1 MAEFKFEVDPQLR
14 AEFIDESMDGLSSLA
29 ELFVELES
37 DPSNTEIVESIFR
50 VAHSIKGNAAYFEL
64 MKTKAL
70 AHEMETLL
78 DLVRKGRLMPGRA
91 IIDILLE
98 GVDALTTMLERAR
111 SGEAEIADEPAFQNL
126 VERVVAAAKGES
138 ENKESHWEN
147 LISMVEASSDYGLIL
162 EKIKALAEHYPEGQ
176 KVLGVEPGKDG
187 ELTDVNLAEVV
198 LPRPAAALKELLD
211 GAEDDEVFDNERA
224 GQVAEFFKQLPD
236 CIEGDKAKGLL
247 GEAQSNF
254 ELCFETIGVDVVLR
268 EIINDCLNAI
278 SGVGGWVGGKPAEE
292 TPTEKSTEAQPEAEE
307 KAETSSDGK
316 AGKAAAETSKTMRVT
331 EESIDAFLSYVG
343 DLVVIGEMYNNLVE
357 RMPGDETGR
366 AISGDL
372 KRVNE
377 SFDGLSND
385 LQRSIMEI
393 RKMPLRSIMQRAPR
407 IVRDVA
413 KDSGK
418 EIETILKGES
428 IAVDKSI
435 VDTLEAPLVHMVR
448 NSADHGIELPDA
460 REAADKPR
468 QGRVEIV
475 ASETGDNV
483 YLTVTDDGKGIDRE
497 ALRQKAVSM
506 GLVDEGAE
514 VTDEAIIE
522 LLFMS
527 GVSTAEKVTDVSGR
541 GVGMDVVKRN
551 IESVGGA
558 ITVKTEPGLGSTFT
572 VRMPKTVSTQI
583 LTGFIVVVDN
593 KRYVISMERIL
604 RCFRPEASQ
613 IKSIEDR
620 GECVVHN
627 GQLLSV
633 IRFRAICGTDYGSLK
648 SLLDGIL
655 VVVQCQGTEF
665 AIHVDS
671 IEDVRQVVLKT
682 VDGLEDTE
690 IFQGGAVMGD
700 GSVGMILD
708 VDRFV
713 EIGLNTSLSSRADI
727 PAGGNGNSPGAI
739 EVDAETVAAAVAAG
753 TMRDERPEDEKE
765 PGE

>member
-1 MAEFKFEVDPQLR
+1 MTEFQFEVDPQLR
-14 AEFIDESMDGLSSLA
+14 AEFIDESLDGLASLA
-29 ELFVELES
+29 ELFVELET
-37 DPSNTEIVESIFR
+37 DPANNEIVQAIFR

-78 DLVRKGRLMPGRA
+78 DLVRKGRLVPARA

-98 GVDALTTMLERAR
+98 GVDALTSMLERAR
-111 SGEAEIADEPAFQNL
+111 SGDVEIADEPAFQNL
-126 VERVVAAAKGES
+126 VQRVVAAASGES
-138 ENKESHWEN
+138 ENKENLWEN
-147 LISMVEASSDYGLIL
+147 LLNLVEASSDYGMIL
-162 EKIKALAEHYPEGQ
+162 ENIKTLAEHYPEGQ
-176 KVLGVEPGKDG
+176 KVLGVDNGNDG
-187 ELTDVNLAEVV
+187 IENHKNNHAAAM
-198 LPRPAAALKELLD
+198 PHQAAALKELID
-211 GAEDDEVFDNERA
+211 NAEADEVFDNERA
-224 GQVAEFFKQLPD
+224 GQVAEYFKQLPD
-236 CIEGDKAKGLL
+236 CIEGEKAKDILA
-247 GEAQSNF
+247 EAQNNF

-268 EIINDCLNAI
+268 EILKDCLNGI
-278 SGVGGWVGGKPAEE
+278 SEAGGWIGSQKTDQE
-292 TPTEKSTEAQPEAEE
+292 PTEKNE
-307 KAETSSDGK
+307 KANQQQNKQSDAKTDDKTGK
-316 AGKAAAETSKTMRVT
+316 ATAEASKTMRVT
-331 EESIDAFLSYVG
+331 EDSIDAFLSYVG
-343 DLVVIGEMYNNLVE
+343 DLVVIGEMYNHLVE
-357 RMPGDETGR
+357 RMPDDETGR
-366 AISGDL
+366 VIANDL

-393 RKMPLRSIMQRAPR
+393 RKMPLRAIMQRAPR

-418 EIETILKGES
+418 EIETVLKGES

-448 NSADHGIELPDA
+448 NSADHGIEPPDV
-460 REAADKPR
+460 REASDKPR

-475 ASETGDNV
+475 ASETADNI

-497 ALRQKAVSM
+497 ALKNKAVSM
-506 GLVDEGAE
+506 GIIPEGSE
-514 VTDEAIIE
+514 MTDEAIID

-551 IESVGGA
+551 IESMGGA

-593 KRYVISMERIL
+593 KRYVIPMERIL
-604 RCFRPEASQ
+604 RCFRPEEQ
-613 IKSIEDR
+613 EVKSIEDR

-627 GQLLSV
+627 GQMLSV
-633 IRFRAICGTDYGSLK
+633 IRFRAVCGTNYGNLK
-648 SLLDGIL
+648 SLLEGIL

-665 AIHVDS
+665 AIHVDR
-671 IEDVRQVVLKT
+671 IEDVRQVVLKS
-682 VDGLEDTE
+682 VDGLDDTE

-713 EIGLNTSLSSRADI
+713 QVGLNTSLTSRGTLQD
-727 PAGGNGNSPGAI
+727 GGNGNSLLANQD
-739 EVDAETVAAAVAAG
+739 ESDLVQAAVAADTQHVENEG
-753 TMRDERPEDEKE
+753 GQKEDME
-765 PGE
+765 